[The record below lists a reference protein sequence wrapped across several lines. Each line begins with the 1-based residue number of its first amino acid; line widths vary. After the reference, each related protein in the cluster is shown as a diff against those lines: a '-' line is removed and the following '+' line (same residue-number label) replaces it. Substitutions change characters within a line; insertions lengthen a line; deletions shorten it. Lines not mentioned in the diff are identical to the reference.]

1 MGAANSSHLL
11 RMGRLIALH
20 STWQERPRGGSEHST
35 HAKAFLVPSRTERHE
50 SRTPVEGTS
59 LTLSFYV
66 LLAPIFL
73 WLGFTF
79 LAVRVVLTM
88 LSRRAERGRSKP
100 LPTCGNGKRCA
111 LSAAVLSPR
120 SASWRRI
127 EK

>member
-1 MGAANSSHLL
+1 LGAANSSHLL
-11 RMGRLIALH
+11 RMGRLIGLH

-88 LSRRAERGRSKP
+88 SSRRAERGRSKP
-100 LPTCGNGKRCA
+100 LPTWRQREA
-111 LSAAVLSPR
+111 LCTQRGGSQPPFSVL
-120 SASWRRI
+120 A
-127 EK
+127 ED

>member
-1 MGAANSSHLL
+1 
-11 RMGRLIALH
+11 
-20 STWQERPRGGSEHST
+20 
-35 HAKAFLVPSRTERHE
+35 VPSRTERHE

-59 LTLSFYV
+59 LALSFCV

-100 LPTCGNGKRCA
+100 LPTWRQREA
-111 LSAAVLSPR
+111 LCTQRGGSQPPFSVL
-120 SASWRRI
+120 A
-127 EK
+127 ED